1 MNKFFSSFLF
11 FVIIVV
17 ASLLLISTMREHYR
31 PEDIEKEKEVMVD
44 KKKLKITT
52 LAGGCFWCMEPPFEK
67 LEGVNQVVSGY
78 SGGTKVN
85 PTYAEV
91 SSGRTN
97 HVESVQILYNPDKV
111 SYENLLDVFWMNIDP
126 TQVNGQ
132 FADKGKQY
140 RTVIFYHDDEQ
151 RKKAEESKEKLAN
164 SGKFKKPIVTVIE
177 PFKSFYKAEDYHQ
190 DYYRKN
196 PVRYYMYKKGSG
208 REGFIKRTW
217 GDG

>member
-1 MNKFFSSFLF
+1 MG
-11 FVIIVV
+11 
-17 ASLLLISTMREHYR
+17 EYYR
-31 PEDIEKEKEVMVD
+31 HEDIEKEKEVMVD
-44 KKKLKITT
+44 KKKLKIAT

-97 HVESVQILYNPDKV
+97 HVESVQISYDPDKV

-140 RTVIFYHDDEQ
+140 RTVIFYHDEEQ

-164 SGKFKKPIVTVIE
+164 SGKFKKPIVTAIE